1 MWNRVP
7 YGFSWEISTHAWKN
21 LQQICLWKI
30 NTSTWNNLV
39 REKNTPAWK
48 NLLRGCAYKLPQFP
62 GLISPWLPLVRT
74 ITWLCNLIVLTAYI
88 LKYKSYKVCFQPFDK
103 KMPSYQIKFGTNC
116 FPFYDVWIQPLY
128 WQKKGKVWWPQSG
141 DFGGMMPKML
151 VHMKALSCWR
161 KGKRCHLSCN
171 KTWAQCGD
179 FGDSHSG
186 FCLREREGGQKV
198 TKMSKIKK
206 WHLQCVSDSTPKTNN
221 VKFKEKWLKN

>member
-62 GLISPWLPLVRT
+62 GLISPGLPLVRT

-103 KMPSYQIKFGTNC
+103 KMPSYQINFETNC
-116 FPFYDVWIQPLY
+116 SPSKSLNCWKRARCVTFVATKPGCILTVTSVILHFQL
-128 WQKKGKVWWPQSG
+128 
-141 DFGGMMPKML
+141 
-151 VHMKALSCWR
+151 LSLWGSTR
-161 KGKRCHLSCN
+161 KG
-171 KTWAQCGD
+171 
-179 FGDSHSG
+179 
-186 FCLREREGGQKV
+186 E
-198 TKMSKIKK
+198 
-206 WHLQCVSDSTPKTNN
+206 VS
-221 VKFKEKWLKN
+221 L